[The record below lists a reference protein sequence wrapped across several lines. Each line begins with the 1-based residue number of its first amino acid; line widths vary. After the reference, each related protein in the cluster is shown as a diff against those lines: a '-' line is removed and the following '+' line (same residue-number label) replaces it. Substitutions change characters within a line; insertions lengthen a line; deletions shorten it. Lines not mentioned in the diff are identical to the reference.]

1 MGISATLAPTRRWRV
16 AASVPLALAL
26 VIGLR
31 LAAAASPE
39 LPPLVNPASEER
51 HPGKVIW
58 LDLVTNDLAD
68 AERFYGS
75 LFGWTFEDHS
85 RGDRRYAVALLDGVP
100 IAGMAQRSVGP
111 GEKQQPTWLTFL
123 AVPDLDAA
131 QRNVLAHGG
140 KVLRPPRD
148 HAARGRQA
156 IFADPQGA
164 VFAALQSSSGDP
176 SDVLREPGDWIWAS
190 LITTDPGRATTFYQA
205 VFGYQ
210 VVDQPNDD
218 GRQHALLVSN
228 DYARAS
234 ANAMPA
240 SATNMHPHWLNFVR
254 VVNVSDAAAKAQSLG
269 GRVLVAPHL
278 EPDGDMIAVAAD
290 PQGAPIGLME
300 WNDRSDAG
308 SAR

>member
-1 MGISATLAPTRRWRV
+1 MISATIAPTPRWRV
-16 AASVPLALAL
+16 AASVLLALGL
-26 VIGLR
+26 VVGLR
-31 LAAAASPE
+31 LAAAASAE
-39 LPPLVNPASEER
+39 LPPLVNPASQER

-58 LDLVTNDLAD
+58 LDLVTNDLAA

-85 RGDRRYAVALLDGVP
+85 RDDRRYAVALLDSVP
-100 IAGMAQRSVGP
+100 VAGIAQRNVGP
-111 GEKQQPTWLTFL
+111 GERQQPAWLTFL
-123 AVPDLDAA
+123 AVPDLDVA
-131 QRNVLAHGG
+131 QRNVVAQGG

-190 LITTDPGRATTFYQA
+190 LITTDAERAAVFYRS

-218 GRQHALLVSN
+218 GRQHALLVSDN
-228 DYARAS
+228 YARAS

-240 SATNMHPHWLNFVR
+240 SATHTHPHWLNFVR
-254 VVNVSDAAAKAQSLG
+254 VVNASDSAAKAQSLG
-269 GRVLVAPHL
+269 GRVLVAPHV
-278 EPDGDMIAVAAD
+278 DRHGGMIAVVAD

-300 WNDRSDAG
+300 WNDEGNAE